1 MHFSN
6 ETEMS
11 QCPNAKC
18 RVTDPLSGP
27 KNCSTSST
35 DSGVILNDNA
45 ATFRP
50 ETDTKTESK
59 DRGTDKGQSQS
70 KSEEKTEPKRISV
83 EHTVHI
89 TNDNAGKTS
98 SPAVSIRSTT
108 ISVVSID
115 DNAIDSSSIASDSE
129 AEAEDYTV
137 QKLGRQVT
145 YPPNSSHLR
154 DLNQGLTVV
163 SRHVAPAEAA
173 APPPNPLEAGVVAK
187 QILNGNLALATPT
200 SAAGGATQGIGSI
213 ALTNSTDV
221 TFGDKHFYEGPVTI
235 QQFLIDNR
243 DKWKP
248 GEGPAGGQ
256 DNPAFNGAATT
267 NGSATGSKHEDP
279 AQTPPLCPFLPNTVG
294 RKAVTITVVFVTL
307 TFLLGIVLATTT
319 NLFGKTLNQSK
330 IKDEDEYTQNIPIN
344 STIDLDNIGSGL
356 ILRFVERQQWLAQP
370 PQRAIPDLELPV
382 RLVIALPTNS
392 ENCSTQAECVRPVR
406 LLQSFFIESLQKSD
420 IAYNFLIGGDGN
432 VYVGRGWDKVGAH
445 MNNSFYDSRSLSF
458 AYIGSFKT
466 LQPSEKQLSVT
477 RLLLARGVKLGKIAP
492 DYRFTAS
499 SKLMPTVT
507 DFKADALYKSFANWT
522 HWSYR
527 VRHSSVGIGR
537 SSCEDRYRFV
547 GSAVSTN
554 HLKMPKTEAVTSLP
568 KEPTINAKRFRLELL
583 YLCVVLL
590 MVVALAAGYFT
601 WMMSHSTSSPNKGL
615 HILDRSEWQG
625 EPPSGMYPH
634 LKLPV
639 ANVIIHHTATEG
651 CDQEDVCIYRM
662 KIIQAFHMKSMG
674 WVDIGYNF
682 LVGGDGQIYV
692 GRGWHIQGQHVKGY
706 GAISVSI
713 AFIGTF
719 VNMEPPARQIEAAMR
734 LMDEG
739 VRLHRLQPDYHIY
752 AHRQVSPTES
762 PGQKLC
768 ELMQNWPRFTQD
780 ATSLRLLRNETVKLV
795 TRPYWLAQPP
805 IGPLTPLKL
814 PIESVRFVATNT
826 TSCSTQAECT
836 FRVRLLQ
843 NRHIESNG
851 YKDIN
856 YNFVAAGDEN
866 IYEARG
872 WDHSCEPPKNGDE
885 LVVAFVGPSSS
896 NKKIALELI
905 KHGIKLGHISENYTL
920 IDDSEKS

>member
-1 MHFSN
+1 MHFGN

-11 QCPNAKC
+11 QCPNAKR

-50 ETDTKTESK
+50 ETETK

-89 TNDNAGKTS
+89 TNENAGKTS

-137 QKLGRQVT
+137 QKLGHQVT

-154 DLNQGLTVV
+154 DLNHGLTVV

-200 SAAGGATQGIGSI
+200 SAPGGATQGIGSI

-267 NGSATGSKHEDP
+267 NGSATGSKHDDP

-294 RKAVTITVVFVTL
+294 RKAVTITVIFVTL

-344 STIDLDNIGSGL
+344 STIDLDNIGGGL

-370 PQRAIPDLELPV
+370 PQREIPDLELPV

-445 MNNSFYDSRSLSF
+445 MNNSFFDSRSLSF

-522 HWSYR
+522 HWS
-527 VRHSSVGIGR
+527 
-537 SSCEDRYRFV
+537 
-547 GSAVSTN
+547 
-554 HLKMPKTEAVTSLP
+554 
-568 KEPTINAKRFRLELL
+568 
-583 YLCVVLL
+583 
-590 MVVALAAGYFT
+590 
-601 WMMSHSTSSPNKGL
+601 
-615 HILDRSEWQG
+615 
-625 EPPSGMYPH
+625 
-634 LKLPV
+634 
-639 ANVIIHHTATEG
+639 
-651 CDQEDVCIYRM
+651 
-662 KIIQAFHMKSMG
+662 
-674 WVDIGYNF
+674 
-682 LVGGDGQIYV
+682 
-692 GRGWHIQGQHVKGY
+692 
-706 GAISVSI
+706 
-713 AFIGTF
+713 
-719 VNMEPPARQIEAAMR
+719 
-734 LMDEG
+734 
-739 VRLHRLQPDYHIY
+739 
-752 AHRQVSPTES
+752 
-762 PGQKLC
+762 
-768 ELMQNWPRFTQD
+768 
-780 ATSLRLLRNETVKLV
+780 
-795 TRPYWLAQPP
+795 
-805 IGPLTPLKL
+805 
-814 PIESVRFVATNT
+814 
-826 TSCSTQAECT
+826 
-836 FRVRLLQ
+836 
-843 NRHIESNG
+843 
-851 YKDIN
+851 
-856 YNFVAAGDEN
+856 
-866 IYEARG
+866 
-872 WDHSCEPPKNGDE
+872 
-885 LVVAFVGPSSS
+885 
-896 NKKIALELI
+896 
-905 KHGIKLGHISENYTL
+905 
-920 IDDSEKS
+920 